1 MNAVI
6 TSGYPYELLGII
18 YYVFF
23 LMMGRKRFAAD
34 YSNRSRYLVLL
45 AAIVLVG
52 CVPFGYGNA
61 PAGIAAMIAAAVI
74 ALISTF
80 VDALAKRRR

>member
-6 TSGYPYELLGII
+6 SSGYPYELLGII
-18 YYVFF
+18 YYVYF
-23 LMMGRKRFAAD
+23 LMMGRKRFAAN

-45 AAIVLVG
+45 AAIILVG
-52 CVPFGYGNA
+52 CVPFGYGNSL
-61 PAGIAAMIAAAVI
+61 AGIAAMIAAAAI

-80 VDALAKRRR
+80 VDAIAKRRK